1 MTTQAVLHDKKRLCC
16 LYKLQLSDGEECVL
30 AGVLSDVEELLLDA
44 QKLIV
49 LADAVGAGG
58 CAGLDLSTSC
68 SDRKICDER
77 ILCFPATVGND
88 RTVAAAVR

>member
-1 MTTQAVLHDKKRLCC
+1 MTTQAVLHYKNRLCC

-58 CAGLDLSTSC
+58 CAGLDLSRIHGDGDIGDGGVLC
-68 SDRKICDER
+68 LDRKSTR
-77 ILCFPATVGND
+77 LNSSHTS
-88 RTVAAAVR
+88 